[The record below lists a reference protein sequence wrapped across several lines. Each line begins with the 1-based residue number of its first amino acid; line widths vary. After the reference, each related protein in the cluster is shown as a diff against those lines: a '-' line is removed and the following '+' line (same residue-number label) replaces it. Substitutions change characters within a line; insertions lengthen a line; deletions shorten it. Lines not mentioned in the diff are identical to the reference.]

1 MNDKPFKAQHDA
13 AQDQAPKVQRCL
25 AFGGVG
31 RLSGRVSGLVLV
43 CLLCACGQKGPLF
56 LPTDRPLAPLSFTH
70 PRGETPPTFEGQ
82 QVARALP
89 APKH

>member
-1 MNDKPFKAQHDA
+1 MNDKPFKAQHDE
-13 AQDQAPKVQRCL
+13 AQDEAPKVQRRL
-25 AFGGVG
+25 AIGGV
-31 RLSGRVSGLVLV
+31 GLVLV

-56 LPTDRPLAPLSFTH
+56 MPTDRPLAPSSFTH
-70 PRGETPPTFEGQ
+70 PRGETPPTFEGP